1 MGHGPERVGRDAN
14 ETPAVPAAALTRR
27 RLVGGAAALGAA
39 GLVVPRGAVAAPVPT
54 ERTVGTGRH
63 QGEPTTLTI
72 AFNGSASDL
81 DPHLA
86 NDYRSVFPVMAI
98 YEGLLA
104 LKGEKTDEYVGRL
117 AESWEANDDQSVW
130 TFTLRDGVTFHDGTP
145 CDAEAVRR
153 SFERYV
159 TVGFGSGQDWTRFVP
174 DPSAITAP
182 DPKTVVFDLGRP
194 QPLFEAAIAA
204 SYGVY
209 VVNVPVMEEHAVD
222 DDGGRSWAQ
231 TNAAGTGTG
240 PYKLARFEPGE
251 AMILEKNEAW
261 WGGPDEPFFDR
272 VVIRVV
278 PENATRRQLL
288 EAGEVDITDALSADD
303 WDALKENPAIAVQSA
318 PSTNVQYFYLTVAGP
333 LASAEARQAM
343 VLAFPYREVVD
354 GVLQGY
360 ATQPAGFVAPALHGF
375 NPETIKPTTD
385 LDRARELFAAA
396 GVGEG
401 TTLELALEPGTEH
414 AKLAAQLFQANLA
427 ELGIALTITEIETSS
442 YVGLLYGD
450 TPVEERPNLM
460 YWGWWPAYNDAWSQ
474 LNALAGCE
482 MTGAVGGANLG
493 GYCNERVQELLDTA
507 LAATDEATYMEA
519 IGEAQQIVARDDPP
533 AIFFSQ
539 PNTTVGHRTGI
550 AGIELNPINVGTYYL
565 HTVRRE

>member
-1 MGHGPERVGRDAN
+1 MGHAPDQAGRDAS
-14 ETPAVPAAALTRR
+14 ETPEGLKAVLSRR
-27 RLVGGAAALGAA
+27 RLVSGAAALSAAGMLAPRGSGAA
-39 GLVVPRGAVAAPVPT
+39 PGPAAQVA
-54 ERTVGTGRH
+54 RSGQH
-63 QGEPTTLTI
+63 QNEPATLTI
-72 AFNGSASDL
+72 AFYGSPSDL

-104 LKGEKTDEYVGRL
+104 LKGERTDEYVGRL
-117 AESWEANDDQSVW
+117 AETWEPNDDHSVW
-130 TFTLRDGVTFHDGTP
+130 TFKLRDGVTFHDGTP

-153 SFERYV
+153 SFERYM
-159 TVGFGSGQDWTRFVP
+159 TVGYGSGPDWTRFVP

-222 DDGGRSWAQ
+222 DDGGRAWAQ
-231 TNAAGTGTG
+231 SNAEGTGTG
-240 PYKLARFEPGE
+240 PYKLAQFEPGDI
-251 AMILEKNEAW
+251 MILEKNEAW

-272 VVIRVV
+272 VIIRVV

-288 EAGEVDITDALSADD
+288 EAGEVDIIDALTADD
-303 WDALKENPAIAVQSA
+303 WDALKANPAVAVQST
-318 PSTNVQYFYLTVAGP
+318 PSTSVQYFYLTVAGP

-343 VLAFPYREVVD
+343 VLAFPYQEVID
-354 GVLQGY
+354 GVLRGY
-360 ATQPAGFVAPALHGF
+360 ATQPAGFVAESLHGF
-375 NPETIKPTTD
+375 NPETFKPTTD

-396 GVGEG
+396 GVTEG
-401 TTLELALEPGTEH
+401 TTLELALEPGNEPV
-414 AKLAAQLFQANLA
+414 KLAAQLFQANLA
-427 ELGIALTITEIETSS
+427 ELGITLTITEIETSS
-442 YVGLLYGD
+442 YVGLLYGE

-460 YWGWWPAYNDAWSQ
+460 YWGWWPSYNDAWSQ

-493 GYCNERVQELLDTA
+493 GYCNERAQELLDA
-507 LAATDEATYMEA
+507 AVAATDEASYLEA

-539 PNTTVGHRTGI
+539 LETTIGHLADI
-550 AGIELNPINVGTYYL
+550 SGIELNPINVGTYYL

>member
-1 MGHGPERVGRDAN
+1 MVQDPDQMGQDAT
-14 ETPAVPAAALTRR
+14 EASEVPNAPLTRR
-27 RLVGGAAALGAA
+27 QLVGAAAALGAA
-39 GLVVPRGAVAAPVPT
+39 GLLAPHQVAAEPVPT
-54 ERTVGTGRH
+54 AGTFQANRN
-63 QGEPTTLTI
+63 QDELTTLTI
-72 AFNGSASDL
+72 AFYGSPSDL
-81 DPHLA
+81 DPQLA

-104 LKGEKTDEYVGRL
+104 LKGEKTDEYEGRL
-117 AESWEANDDQSVW
+117 AESWEANADQSVW
-130 TFTLRDGVTFHDGTP
+130 TFKLRDGVTFHDGSP

-159 TVGFGSGQDWTRFVP
+159 KVGYGSGLDWTRFVP

-222 DDGGRSWAQ
+222 DDGGRAWAQ
-231 TNAAGTGTG
+231 SNAEGTGTG
-240 PYKLARFEPGE
+240 PYKLAQFEPGDL
-251 AMILEKNEAW
+251 MILEKNEAW

-272 VVIRVV
+272 VIIRVV
-278 PENATRRQLL
+278 PENSTRRQLL
-288 EAGEVDITDALSADD
+288 EAGEVDIIDALTADD
-303 WDALKENPAIAVQSA
+303 WDALKENPAITVQSS

-343 VLAFPYREVVD
+343 VLAFPYQEVID
-354 GVLQGY
+354 GVLRGY
-360 ATQPAGFVAPALHGF
+360 ATQPAGFVAESLNGF
-375 NPETIKPTTD
+375 NPETFKPVTD
-385 LDRARELFAAA
+385 LDQARELFAAA
-396 GVGEG
+396 GIGEG

-414 AKLAAQLFQANLA
+414 AILAAQLFQANLA
-427 ELGIALTITEIETSS
+427 ELGITLNITEIETSS
-442 YVGLLYGD
+442 YIGLLYGE

-460 YWGWWPAYNDAWSQ
+460 YWGWWPSYNDAWSQ

-493 GYCNERVQELLDTA
+493 GYCNEQVQELLDA
-507 LAATDEATYMEA
+507 AFAATDEATYMET
-519 IGEAQQIVARDDPP
+519 IGDAQQIVARDDPP

-539 PNTTVGHRTGI
+539 PDTTVGHRAEITGI
-550 AGIELNPINVGTYYL
+550 VLNPINVGTYYL